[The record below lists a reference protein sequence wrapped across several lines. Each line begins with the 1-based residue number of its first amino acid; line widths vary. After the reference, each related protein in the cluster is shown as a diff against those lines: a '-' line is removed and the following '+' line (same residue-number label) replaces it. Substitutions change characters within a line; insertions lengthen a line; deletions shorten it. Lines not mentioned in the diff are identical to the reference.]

1 MELLKLSTAY
11 ELVSQ
16 INQNLDLINSSIVI
30 GTILPIYQS
39 LGCTE
44 TYCERHGNVRV
55 CVCVGG

>member
-30 GTILPIYQS
+30 GTILPI
-39 LGCTE
+39 
-44 TYCERHGNVRV
+44 
-55 CVCVGG
+55 